1 VTTRRILLHC
11 LLPLALLSCDGGPES
26 PTPASQGL
34 PEPSAKSTTSM
45 SQQSPVQDKASTIP
59 TQFLAQAP
67 PSVAALN
74 IRDARLQL
82 LADGLEHAWAF
93 EFIDSDTVVVTEI
106 HGRMSLLDLTS
117 GQLERVDGLPEIAT
131 SKVQTGLLDVLLHPH
146 FADNRRLYFSYVAA
160 DDSGGYFTTVVATA
174 ILQGHA
180 LTQLKEVVALQP
192 YGWSPSNF
200 GGALAFD
207 SNGFLYVSVGDRSEQ
222 MIAQNGLSLA
232 GKILRLHDD
241 GSLPADNP
249 FVADDSVDSRIYAL
263 GVRNPQGLHFDSES
277 GLLIESEHGPMG
289 GDEINLITAGSNYG
303 WPLITYGQNYTME
316 GIGLSPQQ
324 ADNDITRLHF
334 LMHPEAQLG
343 VGEAMTG
350 MQQPLYY
357 YLPSRATSPLL
368 MYRGDM
374 FPEWDGDLLVGML
387 RGQHISKLD
396 YSIASNRI
404 RSEHAMLGELKDRI
418 RDIKVAADGSVF
430 VLTQSKGLWRLYR
443 EHEAGSNAAV
453 DTSNP
458 GQIVYR
464 NVCAGCHDA
473 GVAGAPGI
481 ADGSAWLPILEQ
493 DIASTYA
500 HTLNGYGNM
509 PARGLCNLCSDEQV
523 IAAVDY
529 MLQQVDAD
537 LAEPEQL

>member
-1 VTTRRILLHC
+1 MQQ
-11 LLPLALLSCDGGPES
+11 
-26 PTPASQGL
+26 ASAG
-34 PEPSAKSTTSM
+34 STVSM
-45 SQQSPVQDKASTIP
+45 PQQSPAQGDASTKP
-59 TQFLAQAP
+59 TQFLDQAP

-74 IRDARLQL
+74 IPGARLQH
-82 LADGLEHAWAF
+82 LADGLEYAWAF
-93 EFIDSDTVVVTEI
+93 EFIDADTIVVTEKDA
-106 HGRMSLLDLTS
+106 RMSLLDLTT
-117 GQLERVDGLPEIAT
+117 GQLQQVDGLPEIAI
-131 SKVQTGLLDVLLHPH
+131 SKVQTGLLDVLLHPQ
-146 FADNRRLYFSYVAA
+146 FANNRRLYFSYVAE
-160 DDSGGYFTTVVATA
+160 DDSGRYFTTVVATA
-174 ILQGHA
+174 ILQGHT
-180 LTQLKEVVALQP
+180 LTNLEEVVALQP

-207 SNGFLYVSVGDRSEQ
+207 SKGYLFVCIGDRSEQ

-249 FVADDSVDSRIYAL
+249 FIADDAVDSRIYAL
-263 GVRNPQGLHFDSES
+263 GVRNPQGLHFDIES

-289 GDEINLITAGSNYG
+289 GDEINLISAGNNYG
-303 WPLITYGQNYTME
+303 WPLISYGQNYTME
-316 GIGLSPQQ
+316 GIGLSPRQ
-324 ADNDITRLHF
+324 ADNDMTRLHF
-334 LMHPEAQLG
+334 LAHPEAQLG
-343 VGEAMTG
+343 VGVTMPG

-357 YLPSRATSPLL
+357 YLPSRATSPIL

-396 YSIASNRI
+396 FSIADNRI
-404 RSEHAMLGELKDRI
+404 RSEHAMLSELKDRI
-418 RDIKVAADGSVF
+418 RDIKVAADGAVV

-443 EHEAGSNAAV
+443 DHDASSDTAV

-473 GVAGAPGI
+473 GVAGAPSI
-481 ADGSAWLPILEQ
+481 ADGSAWLRILEQ
-493 DIASTYA
+493 DIATTYA

-509 PARGLCNLCSDEQV
+509 PSRGLCNLCSDEQV
-523 IAAVDY
+523 MAAVDY

-537 LAEPEQL
+537 LAESERL